1 MQTGKASTFMPAAWP
16 QPIDLQDAY
25 TDRTP

>member
-1 MQTGKASTFMPAAWP
+1 MQTGKASTFKAASWP
-16 QPIDLQDAY
+16 QPIDLHDAH